1 MIKITLKSFI
11 NTLFNIIS
19 SSPSSIIF
27 IIVGIIFTVAMI
39 INLIKKKT
47 IGKSLYITGWLFIV
61 IFIIVKYN
69 SYISKIFDNLINQV
83 FMQIFF
89 PNLATYIIIIA
100 LTNIIFLYTIIK
112 KTTKSTKIINTLFF
126 SIIMLFMVY
135 TLEQIISGGINI
147 YEQKEIY
154 TNQNILTLIESTTI
168 IFSFWVLI
176 ITSKH
181 IIKKLI
187 KKSNDK
193 IKKEY
198 ENSEL
203 KPIQNNKTT
212 IKNEESIIPTTNNID
227 NQVINP
233 IIKENEESII
243 PITSNIE
250 NQIIDPKVNKQI
262 EINHIKENK
271 PIKIVK
277 PIPFNSIKKTKKK
290 VQPIP
295 FNSIKKNKKKIEPI
309 PFNSIKKIDEENIE
323 TLTL

>member
-19 SSPSSIIF
+19 GSPSSIIF
-27 IIVGIIFTVAMI
+27 IIIGIIFTVAMI
-39 INLIKKKT
+39 INFIKKKT
-47 IGKSLYITGWLFIV
+47 IGKSLYIIGWLFIV

-154 TNQNILTLIESTTI
+154 TSQNILTLIESTTI

-212 IKNEESIIPTTNNID
+212 IKNEESIIP
-227 NQVINP
+227 
-233 IIKENEESII
+233 
-243 PITSNIE
+243 ITSNIE

-295 FNSIKKNKKKIEPI
+295 FNSIKKSKKVAQPIPFNSIKKNKKKIDPI

>member
-19 SSPSSIIF
+19 GSPSSIIF
-27 IIVGIIFTVAMI
+27 IIIGIIFTVAMI
-39 INLIKKKT
+39 INFIKKKT
-47 IGKSLYITGWLFIV
+47 IGKSLYIIGWLFIV

-154 TNQNILTLIESTTI
+154 TSQNILTLIESTTI

-212 IKNEESIIPTTNNID
+212 IKNEESIIP
-227 NQVINP
+227 
-233 IIKENEESII
+233 
-243 PITSNIE
+243 ITSNIE

-295 FNSIKKNKKKIEPI
+295 FNSIKKSKKVAQPIPFNSIKKNKKKIEPI